1 MMTEYSG
8 LGELSLYIQ
17 HKGNMDYC
25 IMLFL
30 SFLKLD
36 ILLCGYILWFH
47 PMEKISPYVILC
59 SMKVTMKMCTGLN
72 MNLKIRKI
80 TT

>member
-1 MMTEYSG
+1 MNYPFIYSTKVIWTIV
-8 LGELSLYIQ
+8 L
-17 HKGNMDYC
+17 C
-25 IMLFL
+25 FL

-47 PMEKISPYVILC
+47 PMEKSSPYVILC